1 MNNYNLNYAQKL
13 IFETL
18 ENCGTL
24 NTFHLRDRGFCSPNT
39 LIHKMRAK
47 GLTINTELKPAHDNT
62 GRLHPR
68 VAHYSLGKKDE

>member
-1 MNNYNLNYAQKL
+1 MTCNELNHAQKL
-13 IFETL
+13 TFEAL
-18 ENCGTL
+18 ESRGTL
-24 NTFHLRDRGFCSPNT
+24 NTFQLRDLGFCSPST
-39 LIHKMRAK
+39 MVFEMRAK